1 MNGKFGPLQFCRHRA
16 AFLYIGDGE
25 VRALVFGRIPQL
37 LVFTGLRMLTREIP
51 HTAVFD
57 RGVIERKPESHGSV
71 LRNIEI
77 VIVLMPANFATR
89 ACQLI
94 QTLMMD

>member
-1 MNGKFGPLQFCRHRA
+1 MNGKSAALQFRRHRA
-16 AFLYIGDGE
+16 AFLYLGDGE
-25 VRALVFGRIPQL
+25 VNAFLFRRIPKL
-37 LVFTGLRMLTREIP
+37 HVFTGLRMLTREIP